1 MQEKR
6 YIQSTVRYDAMA
18 DSRKKKKKKV
28 NVKLA
33 LGKNTKKVN
42 FFFVI

>member
-18 DSRKKKKKKV
+18 DSRKKKKKKA
-28 NVKLA
+28 NEKME
-33 LGKNTKKVN
+33 LGKSPL
-42 FFFVI
+42 